1 MLSEFLLL
9 RLRVTFDT
17 LHLFMH
23 VISTLVCVEIYPYFP
38 SIIDLCLI
46 IKSKKRQGPTL
57 GVRLVELTVLR
68 L

>member
-1 MLSEFLLL
+1 MHVERVFT
-9 RLRVTFDT
+9 VTFTRT

-23 VISTLVCVEIYPYFP
+23 VISTLVCVEIYPQFP

-46 IKSKKRQGPTL
+46 IKSKKRQAPTL

>member
-23 VISTLVCVEIYPYFP
+23 VIFTLVCVEIY
-38 SIIDLCLI
+38 
-46 IKSKKRQGPTL
+46 R
-57 GVRLVELTVLR
+57 
-68 L
+68 